1 MTGLKTFLRYLHDF
15 GATTHAVW
23 LREVLRMLRDSGQIV
38 GAFSRP
44 VLWVMIFGIG
54 LTPYFRTGLRETTFM
69 VPFTYIQFILP
80 AVVVLNLMY
89 PAIQSAVSLIWDREF
104 GFSREVF
111 ASPTPRSAVFFG
123 KLLGGA
129 TIAMAQGL
137 LVLILLPAANVPVS
151 YASLFGALLPMATVA
166 LAFTAIGLFL
176 ASRMNSFQ
184 GFGVFANTLILP
196 AFFLA
201 SSIFPLDPS
210 LSMEQALQ
218 SFPAW
223 LVFLVHANPVTYAID
238 ELRWVMLGYRQFDP
252 VTARAVLSAFVL
264 IPVVMAYH
272 AFRR

>member
-1 MTGLKTFLRYLHDF
+1 MARLSDAIRNGFEFL
-15 GATTHAVW
+15 AAVHAVW

-89 PAIQSAVSLIWDREF
+89 PAVQSAVSLIWDREF
-104 GFSREVF
+104 GFVREVF

-137 LVLILLPAANVPVS
+137 LVLILAPAANVPVA
-151 YASLFGALLPMATVA
+151 YTTIITALLPMAAVA

-176 ASRMNSFQ
+176 ASRMSSFQ

-218 SFPAW
+218 KFPAW

-238 ELRWVMLGYRQFDP
+238 ELRWVMIEYRQFDALA
-252 VTARAVLSAFVL
+252 ARSVLAAFVL
-264 IPVVMAYH
+264 IPVLLAYH

>member
-1 MTGLKTFLRYLHDF
+1 MPRAIQSVVDYL
-15 GATTHAVW
+15 GAVHAVW

-69 VPFTYIQFILP
+69 VPFTYVQFILP
-80 AVVVLNLMY
+80 AVVVLNVIY
-89 PAIQSAVSLIWDREF
+89 PAVQSAVSLIWDREF
-104 GFSREVF
+104 GFVREVF
-111 ASPTPRSAVFFG
+111 ASPTPRSAVFLG
-123 KLLGGA
+123 KLFGGA
-129 TIAMAQGL
+129 TIALAQGL
-137 LVLILLPAANVPVS
+137 LVLVLAPAANVPVAYS
-151 YASLFGALLPMATVA
+151 TFLAALVPMAAVA

-176 ASRMNSFQ
+176 AARMSSFQ

-210 LSMEQALQ
+210 LTMEQALQ
-218 SFPAW
+218 TFPAW

-238 ELRWVMLGYRQFDP
+238 ELRWVMIEYRQFDAT
-252 VTARAVLSAFVL
+252 TARLVLVGFVL
-264 IPVVMAYH
+264 IPVAAAYY

>member
-1 MTGLKTFLRYLHDF
+1 MTVLKPLLQYTHDF
-15 GATTHAVW
+15 VATTHAVW

-111 ASPTPRSAVFFG
+111 ASPTPRGAIFFG
-123 KLLGGA
+123 KLVGGA

-137 LVLILLPAANVPVS
+137 LVMILLPAANVPVS
-151 YASLFGALLPMATVA
+151 YTSLFAALLPMVAVA
-166 LAFTAIGLFL
+166 LAFTAIGLLL
-176 ASRMNSFQ
+176 ASRMSSFQ

-196 AFFLA
+196 AFFLG

-238 ELRWVMLGYRQFDP
+238 ELRWAMLSYRQFDP
-252 VTARAVLSAFVL
+252 VTARVVLSAFVL
-264 IPVVMAYH
+264 IPIALAYH
-272 AFRR
+272 ALRR

>member
-1 MTGLKTFLRYLHDF
+1 MLNRIEIYRRPFEF
-15 GATTHAVW
+15 AGAVHAVW

-44 VLWVMIFGIG
+44 VLWVMIFGVG
-54 LTPYFRTGLRETTFM
+54 LTPYFRTGLRESTFM

-104 GFSREVF
+104 GFVREVF
-111 ASPTPRSAVFFG
+111 ASPTPRSAVFCG

-129 TIAMAQGL
+129 TIALAQGM
-137 LVLILLPAANVPVS
+137 LVLVLAPAANVPIAYTAV
-151 YASLFGALLPMATVA
+151 AAALIPMAAVA
-166 LAFTAIGLFL
+166 IAFTAIGLLL
-176 ASRMNSFQ
+176 ASGMSSFQ

-218 SFPAW
+218 KFPAW
-223 LVFLVHANPVTYAID
+223 LVFLVHVNPVTYAID
-238 ELRWVMLGYRQFDP
+238 ELRWAMIDYRQFDP
-252 VTARAVLSAFVL
+252 VVARSVLGVFVVV
-264 IPVVMAYH
+264 PVLLAYY

>member
-1 MTGLKTFLRYLHDF
+1 MTSLRIAFCYLHDF
-15 GATTHAVW
+15 LAATHAVW

-69 VPFTYIQFILP
+69 VPFPYIQFILP

-89 PAIQSAVSLIWDREF
+89 PAIQSAVSLIWDRVF

-111 ASPTPRSAVFFG
+111 ASPTPRSAVFLG
-123 KLLGGA
+123 KLLGGS
-129 TIAMAQGL
+129 TIAMFQGL
-137 LVLILLPAANVPVS
+137 VVMILLPAANVPVS
-151 YASLFGALLPMATVA
+151 YASLSAALVPMMTVA

-176 ASRMNSFQ
+176 ASRMSSFQ

-238 ELRWVMLGYRQFDP
+238 ELRWAMLGYRQFDP
-252 VTARAVLSAFVL
+252 VTARAVLSAFVI
-264 IPVVMAYH
+264 IPVLMAYYV
-272 AFRR
+272 FRR